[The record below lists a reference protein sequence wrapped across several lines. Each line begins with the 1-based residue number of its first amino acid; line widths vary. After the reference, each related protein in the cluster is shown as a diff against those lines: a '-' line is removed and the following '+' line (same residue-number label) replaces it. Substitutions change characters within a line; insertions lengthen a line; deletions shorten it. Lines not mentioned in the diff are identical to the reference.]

1 MSRDTESRGS
11 KFPSR
16 LPSRTVVG
24 WFRYRNKIG
33 LDVALEGLREGL
45 RRRRFK
51 PDDLW
56 RYAKKARVWSVMRPY
71 VAAMLTQ

>member
-1 MSRDTESRGS
+1 
-11 KFPSR
+11 
-16 LPSRTVVG
+16 VG

-56 RYAKKARVWSVMRPY
+56 GYARIARVWSIMQPY
-71 VAAMLTQ
+71 IEAMMAQ